1 MLSSNSGCTLRVQ
14 VYLSPERLGF
24 HQIWSDKQQ
33 NQPSAHQLLR
43 MLALFSISSA
53 SLVPCPLPLPI
64 QKGVQ
69 MQGIGN
75 NTVNLSLRALN
86 SMSGTKGRVLG
97 LVEVPE
103 GLRRLKATVREI
115 RMHCFALTNM
125 PGWLAEL
132 ENLQLLHLDR

>member
-1 MLSSNSGCTLRVQ
+1 
-14 VYLSPERLGF
+14 
-24 HQIWSDKQQ
+24 
-33 NQPSAHQLLR
+33 
-43 MLALFSISSA
+43 
-53 SLVPCPLPLPI
+53 
-64 QKGVQ
+64 